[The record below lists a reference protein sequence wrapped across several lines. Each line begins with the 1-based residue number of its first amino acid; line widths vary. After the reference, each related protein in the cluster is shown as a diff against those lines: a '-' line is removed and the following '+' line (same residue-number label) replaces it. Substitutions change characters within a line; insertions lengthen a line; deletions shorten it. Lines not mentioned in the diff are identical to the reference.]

1 MAYLDDLKDGMY
13 DQMVDVLTEKAS
25 KAETLL
31 IAVWKLL
38 QKQYVSSYVINIL
51 AETVFYD
58 EAECDGQCLK
68 EDIEYWFDEFSNF
81 NYDEYEIKEGVHTP

>member
-1 MAYLDDLKDGMY
+1 MY
-13 DQMVDVLTEKAS
+13 NNDITEKAS
-25 KAETLL
+25 RAETLL

-38 QKQYVSSYVINIL
+38 QKQDESPYVLNIL

-81 NYDEYEIKEGVHTP
+81 NYDEYEIKKGVHTP

>member
-1 MAYLDDLKDGMY
+1 MY
-13 DQMVDVLTEKAS
+13 NNDITEKAS
-25 KAETLL
+25 RAETLL

-38 QKQYVSSYVINIL
+38 QKQNEAPCVLNIL

-58 EAECDGQCLK
+58 EAECDGLCLK

-81 NYDEYEIKEGVHTP
+81 NYDEYEIKE